1 MKNVMR
7 FSGMGLQMAALISF
21 GTYLGHRI
29 DLIAGRWS
37 DTETPLATLLL
48 SLLFTFLALILVI
61 RQALKMNK

>member
-7 FSGMGLQMAALISF
+7 FSGMGLQMAFLISF
-21 GTYLGHRI
+21 GTYVGYLL
-29 DLIAGRWS
+29 DMTAGRWS
-37 DTETPLATLLL
+37 DSEIPWATLLF

>member
-21 GTYLGHRI
+21 GTYLGYRI
-29 DLIAGRWS
+29 DLIAGRWA

>member
-7 FSGMGLQMAALISF
+7 FSGMGLQMATLISF
-21 GTYLGHRI
+21 GTYLGYRI

>member
-1 MKNVMR
+1 
-7 FSGMGLQMAALISF
+7 MAALISF
-21 GTYLGHRI
+21 GTYLGYRI